1 MERDFLGAI
10 GRTEEEAAG
19 GKPESDYLGGAA
31 PPATQWQ
38 HHQAKAG
45 ATPAF
50 MSFRPAAEGTRDSF
64 SGFRQQQPALVTP
77 HHHHHHHHQVCLT
90 SHHLKP
96 SSSCLL
102 HDTSSLTTCLALLL
116 QSQFGFD
123 SRVSPQQY
131 AAAVAHAHGIDSYD
145 VPARHHLGVAQAAG
159 SRPFHHQPTQLNPG
173 NHPMLRVQSLPS
185 VAAGAVP
192 FKNQYLMMNSPV
204 PSSTVGVYAP
214 RDLRNTESTR
224 MTIFYNG
231 AVNVFDVP
239 MDKAQ
244 ELLVLAS
251 RASIVPSTHTA
262 VQKSDSPV
270 SADARFAAHEVS
282 PAMKIITIQKPET
295 FVPRVSAISSPAP
308 VVPQPAV
315 ALSKSTSSSNNESA
329 GPASSGVPSAVPL
342 ASQASTAEPLQQAIS
357 AAATAAVTPRAVPQA
372 RKASLARFLEKRK
385 ERVSTVVPYPSSKS
399 PLDSSDSAPSKS
411 SGTDIAL
418 STNNGQEPT
427 SLGLSR
433 NISFSS
439 DKVPSTNLQ
448 I

>member
-10 GRTEEEAAG
+10 GRTKEEAA

-38 HHQAKAG
+38 YQAKAG

-50 MSFRPAAEGTRDSF
+50 MSFRPAVEGPGHSF
-64 SGFRQQQPALVTP
+64 SGFRHQPAVVTAGARTP
-77 HHHHHHHHQVCLT
+77 HHHQG
-90 SHHLKP
+90 
-96 SSSCLL
+96 
-102 HDTSSLTTCLALLL
+102 
-116 QSQFGFD
+116 QFGFD
-123 SRVSPQQY
+123 GRASPQQY
-131 AAAVAHAHGIDSYD
+131 AAAAAHAHGIDSYD
-145 VPARHHLGVAQAAG
+145 VPARHHLVPQAAG
-159 SRPFHHQPTQLNPG
+159 SRPFLQFNPG
-173 NHPMLRVQSLPS
+173 NPMLRVQSLPS

-204 PSSTVGVYAP
+204 PSSTLGVYGP
-214 RDLRNTESTR
+214 RDLRNPESIR

-239 MDKAQ
+239 MEKAQ

-251 RASIVPSTHTA
+251 RASIIPSTHSA

-270 SADARFAAHEVS
+270 SADARFAAPEVS
-282 PAMKIITIQKPET
+282 PARKIAIQKPET
-295 FVPRVSAISSPAP
+295 FVPRVSAINGPVP
-308 VVPQPAV
+308 VVPQPV
-315 ALSKSTSSSNNESA
+315 ALSKSTSSSDNESA
-329 GPASSGVPSAVPL
+329 GPASSGVPSAVPPV
-342 ASQASTAEPLQQAIS
+342 SQASTAEPLQQAIS
-357 AAATAAVTPRAVPQA
+357 AAAAATVTPRAVPQA

-399 PLDSSDSAPSKS
+399 PLDSSDSEPSKS

-433 NISFSS
+433 NINFSS

>member
-10 GRTEEEAAG
+10 GRTKEEPQMEDAG

-38 HHQAKAG
+38 YQAKAA

-64 SGFRQQQPALVTP
+64 SAFRQQQPALVTP
-77 HHHHHHHHQVCLT
+77 HHH
-90 SHHLKP
+90 
-96 SSSCLL
+96 
-102 HDTSSLTTCLALLL
+102 
-116 QSQFGFD
+116 QSKFGFD
-123 SRVSPQQY
+123 GRISPQQY
-131 AAAVAHAHGIDSYD
+131 AAAVAHAHGVDSYD
-145 VPARHHLGVAQAAG
+145 VPARHHHVPQAG
-159 SRPFHHQPTQLNPG
+159 SRPFHHPMQLNQG
-173 NHPMLRVQSLPS
+173 NHPVLRVQSLPS
-185 VAAGAVP
+185 VAAAGGVP

-204 PSSTVGVYAP
+204 PSSTVGVYGP
-214 RDLRNTESTR
+214 RDLRNPESTR

-231 AVNVFDVP
+231 AVNVFDVA

-244 ELLVLAS
+244 ELLVQAS
-251 RASIVPSTHTA
+251 RASIVPSTVH
-262 VQKSDSPV
+262 KSDSLV
-270 SADARFAAHEVS
+270 SADARFAAPEVS

-295 FVPRVSAISSPAP
+295 FVPRVSGIPSPVP
-308 VVPQPAV
+308 VMPQPAV

-357 AAATAAVTPRAVPQA
+357 AAAAAAVTPRAVPQA

-418 STNNGQEPT
+418 STNNGQEPA
-427 SLGLSR
+427 SIGLSR

-439 DKVPSTNLQ
+439 NKVPSTDLQ

>member
-10 GRTEEEAAG
+10 GRTKEEPQMEEAG

-38 HHQAKAG
+38 YQAKAA
-45 ATPAF
+45 ATPAI
-50 MSFRPAAEGTRDSF
+50 MSFRPAAEGPRDSF
-64 SGFRQQQPALVTP
+64 SGFRQQQQQPAVVTP
-77 HHHHHHHHQVCLT
+77 HHHH
-90 SHHLKP
+90 
-96 SSSCLL
+96 
-102 HDTSSLTTCLALLL
+102 

-123 SRVSPQQY
+123 GRVSPQQY
-131 AAAVAHAHGIDSYD
+131 AAAVAHAHGVDSYD
-145 VPARHHLGVAQAAG
+145 VPARHHLVAQAG
-159 SRPFHHQPTQLNPG
+159 SRPFHHPMQLNQG
-173 NHPMLRVQSLPS
+173 NHSVLRVQSLPS
-185 VAAGAVP
+185 VAAAGAVP

-204 PSSTVGVYAP
+204 ASSTVGVYGP
-214 RDLRNTESTR
+214 RDLRNPESTR

-244 ELLVLAS
+244 ELLVQAS
-251 RASIVPSTHTA
+251 RASIVPSTVH
-262 VQKSDSPV
+262 KSDSLV
-270 SADARFAAHEVS
+270 SADARFAAPEVS

-295 FVPRVSAISSPAP
+295 FVPRASAIPSPVP
-308 VVPQPAV
+308 VMPQPA

-329 GPASSGVPSAVPL
+329 GPTSSGVPSAVPPVG
-342 ASQASTAEPLQQAIS
+342 QASTAEPLIS
-357 AAATAAVTPRAVPQA
+357 AAAAAAVTPRAVPQA

-399 PLDSSDSAPSKS
+399 PLDSNDSAPSKS
-411 SGTDIAL
+411 SGTDIAQ
-418 STNNGQEPT
+418 STNNGQEPA
-427 SLGLSR
+427 SIGLSR

-439 DKVPSTNLQ
+439 DKVPSTDLQ